1 MPDPE
6 VFSDD
11 ALLLRFARGD
21 WQAAALLTKR
31 LAPRCVAFATSMLNG
46 DSAEA
51 EDVTQEAMLRL
62 WRHAPKWDA
71 NGSARP
77 GTWLLKVAGNLCI
90 DRLRRARALN
100 IDAVAA
106 PADPAPGAL
115 AKLEASE
122 RLVALDAA
130 LAKLPDRQRQ
140 AVVLRHIEGW
150 SNPEIAT
157 VMEISVEAAES
168 LIGRG
173 NRAFTQA
180 LVPRR
185 EELSDG

>member
-21 WQAAALLTKR
+21 GQAAALLTQR
-31 LAPRCVAFATSMLNG
+31 LAPRCVAFATRMLNG
-46 DSAEA
+46 DRAEA

-62 WRHAPKWDA
+62 WRQAPKWDA
-71 NGSARP
+71 HGSARP

-90 DRLRRARALN
+90 DRLRRARTLN
-100 IDAVAA
+100 IEAIAA

-130 LAKLPDRQRQ
+130 LATLPDRQRQ

-150 SNPEIAT
+150 SNPDIAT

-168 LIGRG
+168 LLGRG
-173 NRAFTQA
+173 KRALTQA
-180 LVPRR
+180 LAPRR